1 MIIFENEGHEIVFDY
16 GDHNV
21 LVKESFA
28 AGHPVY
34 EDISEKVLTEKEAD
48 EYIGK
53 LIRLGYQ
60 RGN

>member
-16 GDHNV
+16 GNHNV

-34 EDISEKVLTEKEAD
+34 EDISEKILTEKEAD
-48 EYIGK
+48 ELS
-53 LIRLGYQ
+53 LIHI
-60 RGN
+60 